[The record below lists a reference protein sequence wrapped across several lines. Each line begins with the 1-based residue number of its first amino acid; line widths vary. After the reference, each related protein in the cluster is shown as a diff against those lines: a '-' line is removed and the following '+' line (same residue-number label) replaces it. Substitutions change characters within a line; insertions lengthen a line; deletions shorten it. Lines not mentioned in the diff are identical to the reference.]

1 MKTELEFQARVE
13 FESKSRGASYL
24 AYPPVVA
31 AGITGVGRGE
41 VQPQHFEKILAISF
55 PLFYT

>member
-31 AGITGVGRGE
+31 AGIKGGGTLG
-41 VQPQHFEKILAISF
+41 AS
-55 PLFYT
+55 